1 MDPIWTFTDH
11 LLDPPYLRFLFSF
24 LGAFLIVWFSIPSII
39 RTSRQKGLLY
49 FPNERSSHATAVPD
63 LGGIALF
70 AGILI
75 PTLIFLYRGSLPGLQ
90 YVVAGIIIIFM
101 VGIKDDVSGLTPRA
115 KLCGQIIACLALILP
130 GNLILTSL
138 HGFLTIGLIQPEFG
152 TILTLFV
159 MIVIINSINLIDGID
174 GLAGGLS
181 LVVFITYGIWFY
193 LAGHYGL
200 AIIAAACTGSL
211 AAFLY
216 FNVFGKE
223 HQIFMGDAGS
233 LALGFIIAFFTIL
246 FNQFN
251 IDPRIA
257 NHVTSAPSVSMAI
270 LVLPLYDTIRIFVL
284 RLLKG
289 QSPFTPDHSHVHHI
303 LIDLGLSHRMAAL
316 VLILFNIGCIILAFC
331 LSALGVSVIKMVLIL
346 LLLCFAGAESLHQL
360 GKRKGRR
367 AAGVKGEM

>member
-1 MDPIWTFTDH
+1 MDQIWIFTDH
-11 LLDPPYLRFLFSF
+11 LLDPPYLRMVFSF

-49 FPNERSSHATAVPD
+49 IPNERSSHAGAVPD

-70 AGILI
+70 AGIVI
-75 PTLIFLYRGSLPGLQ
+75 PTLVFLYSGNLRGIQ
-90 YVVAGIIIIFM
+90 FVIAGIIIIFM
-101 VGIKDDVSGLTPRA
+101 VGIKDDVSGLTPWA
-115 KLCGQIIACLALILP
+115 KLIGQIIACLVLILP
-130 GNLILTSL
+130 GNLILTNL
-138 HGFLTIGLIQPEFG
+138 HGFLTIGPIQPEFG

-181 LVVFITYGIWFY
+181 LVVFLTYGIWFY
-193 LAGHYGL
+193 LAGQYVL
-200 AIIAAACTGSL
+200 AIISAACIGSL
-211 AAFLY
+211 IAFLY

-233 LALGFIIAFFTIL
+233 LVLGFIIAFFSIL
-246 FNQFN
+246 FNQLN
-251 IDPRIA
+251 IDPNIP

-270 LVLPLYDTIRIFVL
+270 LVIPLYDTIRIFVL

-303 LIDLGLSHRMAAL
+303 LIGLSLSHRMAAL

-331 LSALGVSVIKMVLIL
+331 LSKLGVSVIKMVLIL

-360 GKRKGRR
+360 ERRKRRR
-367 AAGVKGEM
+367 TARVKCEM